1 MDDKIEDLQQ
11 AIVQSGYFSPD
22 LFQIRQGESRE
33 AGATR
38 TSLQIAVANARETQ
52 LELQRISHF
61 LHEVVVDNVLKL
73 EKTVDEPELFDRLS
87 ALLERVLA
95 AVDEFRHEQG
105 FVKVYGELLSVYI
118 LMLYRQGSA
127 GRPSP
132 ILRMILTNIARRKA
146 MELNEAQL
154 KRALAKIE
162 RVVTIA
168 LIAKRYAVFVLATR
182 GIHVLFR
189 SEIEFRDHGKQPE
202 TLALQIANLLLKHGV
217 NLADVSDVVCAGGD
231 LGTLPDGLYV
241 LNETVREES
250 LKRLRNSSLNRGA
263 LVAYELK
270 EILRSQGDGRR
281 INLSLASPLSFST
294 LHAHDVGQFLS
305 AESQELSQSL
315 QGYVKVTPL
324 KSIAALV
331 SEILR
336 ISQDQLNLLV
346 MTLDELFASVV
357 RKTGPRIVRE
367 MAAQDANNSLAKF
380 DFRKIVDALKRE
392 DFVIPQNFRLLSAGE
407 IGTGVKEICEL
418 LLIVE
423 SGKISQGLAHDL
435 MQVVEAYARQVAMIL
450 EMASAGA
457 PKERP
462 HFIII
467 TSMLALDPHF
477 LLLFGKIRNRIDN
490 PTTPVLC
497 LDSLEHEY
505 LIARHLYEL
514 YVTPAQTDRRLLFS
528 VEERGIRQAIQVL
541 RSSTGDGQVF
551 SFPRLMDWLSAGISE
566 KKLKPGNVV
575 LVGADN
581 EDALAAVVDARDF
594 GLIKRLVLIGDPQD
608 IRGAIERTKVA
619 ISLVGDEDV
628 EVLPIDPLAIDFE
641 SKTRSMSSVFHEFL
655 QEHRDYI
662 VMKGSIATGPLL
674 HEALSIY
681 KSDAGQA
688 QAGAPEAHRLASHT
702 ALFVLP
708 DGRFF
713 ALSDA
718 GVNPG
723 FRNARMLLR
732 VIENQL
738 DILRKVVD
746 PKRTFKVAIIT
757 AVEKQTSAIPATHLA
772 AETCELAGELEERYG
787 PIIVEGPL
795 SFDLATAPDVAD
807 EKHYE
812 GLIRGDAD
820 CLVATD
826 INTANVLYKIMVKT
840 MGSLGLMVD
849 NGGIITAGPGSAP
862 IVLTSRGDTSQTKFN
877 SILLAFAYTR
887 RANGQV

>member
-1 MDDKIEDLQQ
+1 MADKIEELQR
-11 AIVQSGYFSPD
+11 AILQSGHFAPD
-22 LFQIRQGESRE
+22 LFESRKSE
-33 AGATR
+33 PRANGAPR
-38 TSLQIAVANARETQ
+38 TSLHIAVSRAAETQ
-52 LELQRISHF
+52 RELERVSQF
-61 LHEVVVDNVLKL
+61 LHTEVVDNILKL
-73 EKTVDEPELFDRLS
+73 EKTTDNPEMFDRLS
-87 ALLERVLA
+87 SLLERVLA
-95 AVDEFRHEQG
+95 VVEEFRHEQG
-105 FVKVYGELLSVYI
+105 FVKIYGELLSVYI
-118 LMLYRQGSA
+118 LMLYRRGSP
-127 GRPSP
+127 GRQSP
-132 ILRMILTNIARRKA
+132 VIRLILTNLARRKA

-154 KRALAKIE
+154 ERALAKIE

-182 GIHVLFR
+182 GIEVLFR
-189 SEIEFRDHGKQPE
+189 SEIEFRTHGKQPE
-202 TLALQIANLLLKHGV
+202 ALALQIGNLLLKHGV
-217 NLADVSDVVCAGGD
+217 NLADVSDVICAGGD

-241 LNETVREES
+241 LNEIVRDES

-270 EILRSQGDGRR
+270 EILRSQGDHRR

-294 LHAHDVGQFLS
+294 LHAHDVGQFLT
-305 AESQELSQSL
+305 AESRELNQSL
-315 QGYVKVTPL
+315 HGYVKVTPL
-324 KSIAALV
+324 KSVAALV

-346 MTLDELFASVV
+346 MALDELFASVV
-357 RKTGPRIVRE
+357 RKTGPQIVRE
-367 MAAQDANNSLAKF
+367 MAAQDANSSLAKF
-380 DFRKIVDALKRE
+380 DFHKIVDALKRE
-392 DFVIPQNFRLLSAGE
+392 NFVFPSHFRLSSAGE

-418 LLIVE
+418 LMIIE
-423 SGKISQGLAHDL
+423 SGKISQGLAHNL
-435 MQVVEAYARQVAMIL
+435 MQVVDAYARQVAMIL

-457 PKERP
+457 PKQRP
-462 HFIII
+462 QFIVL

-477 LLLFGKIRNRIDN
+477 LQLFGKIRNRIDN
-490 PTTPVLC
+490 PTTPVMC

-514 YVTPAQTDRRLLFS
+514 YVTPAQTDRRLHFS
-528 VEERGIRQAIQVL
+528 VEQRGIRQAIQVL

-551 SFPRLMDWLSAGISE
+551 SFPRLMDRLSTAISE
-566 KKLKPGNVV
+566 KRLEPGNVV

-581 EDALAAVVDARDF
+581 EDALSAAVDARDF
-594 GLIKRLVLIGDPQD
+594 GLVKRLVLIGDPQD
-608 IRGAIERTKVA
+608 IRNAIERTKVA
-619 ISLVGDEDV
+619 ISPGEDEGI
-628 EVLPIDPLAIDFE
+628 EVLPIDPLAVDFE
-641 SKTRSMSSVFHEFL
+641 SKTRSMAAVFHEFL
-655 QEHRDYI
+655 QDHRDFI
-662 VMKGSIATGPLL
+662 VMKGSVATGPLL

-681 KSDAGQA
+681 KSDSSEV
-688 QAGAPEAHRLASHT
+688 EAAAKPDRLASHT
-702 ALFVLP
+702 ALFNLP

-723 FRNARMLLR
+723 FRNARMLLK

-738 DILRKVVD
+738 DILRKVLD
-746 PKRTFKVAIIT
+746 PDHTFKVAIIT

-772 AETCELAGELEERYG
+772 AETCELADELQERYG

-807 EKHYE
+807 EKHYD

-849 NGGIITAGPGSAP
+849 NGGIVTAGPGSAP

-887 RANGQV
+887 GMNGRV

>member
-1 MDDKIEDLQQ
+1 MDDKVVDLQR
-11 AIVQSGYFSPD
+11 AIVQSGYFAPD
-22 LFQIRQGESRE
+22 IFEARKGGPTE
-33 AGATR
+33 AGTSR
-38 TSLQIAVANARETQ
+38 TTLQIAVAKARDTQ
-52 LELQRISHF
+52 RDLEKISRF
-61 LHEVVVDNVLKL
+61 LHDAVVENILKL
-73 EKTVDEPELFDRLS
+73 ERTVDNPELFERFGVLVEQVLS
-87 ALLERVLA
+87 AVE
-95 AVDEFRHEQG
+95 EFRHEQG
-105 FVKVYGELLSVYI
+105 FVKVYGELLSVHM

-132 ILRMILTNIARRKA
+132 IIKMILTNIARRKA

-154 KRALAKIE
+154 ERALAKIE

-182 GIHVLFR
+182 GINVLFR
-189 SEIEFRDHGKQPE
+189 SEIEFRTHGKQPDA
-202 TLALQIANLLLKHGV
+202 LALQIANLLLKHGV
-217 NLADVSDVVCAGGD
+217 NLADVGDIVCAGGD

-241 LNETVREES
+241 LNEMVRDES

-270 EILRSQGDGRR
+270 DILRSQGDHRR

-294 LHAHDVGQFLS
+294 LHAQDVGQFLT
-305 AESQELSQSL
+305 AESRELTQSL
-315 QGYVKVTPL
+315 HGYVKVTPL

-331 SEILR
+331 SEMLR

-346 MTLDELFASVV
+346 MTVDELFASVV
-357 RKTGPRIVRE
+357 RKTGPRIIRE
-367 MAAQDANNSLAKF
+367 LAAQDANNALAKF
-380 DFRKIVDALKRE
+380 DFRKIVDALQRE
-392 DFVIPQNFRLLSAGE
+392 KFVIPPHFRLSSAGE

-418 LLIVE
+418 LMIVE
-423 SGKISQGLAHDL
+423 SGKISDGLAHNL
-435 MQVVEAYARQVAMIL
+435 MQVVDAYARQAAMII

-457 PKERP
+457 PQQRP
-462 HFIII
+462 QFIVI

-477 LLLFGKIRNRIDN
+477 LQLFGKIRNRIDN
-490 PTTPVLC
+490 PTTPVMC

-505 LIARHLYEL
+505 LIARHLYDL
-514 YVTPAQTDRRLLFS
+514 YVTPAETDQRRLFS
-528 VEERGIRQAIQVL
+528 VEQRSIRQAIQVL
-541 RSSTGDGQVF
+541 RSSTGEGQVF
-551 SFPRLMDWLSAGISE
+551 SFPRLVERLSTAVAE
-566 KKLKPGNVV
+566 KRIEPADVV

-581 EDALAAVVDARDF
+581 EDALAAVADARDF
-594 GLIKRLVLIGDPQD
+594 GLVKRIVLIGDPQD
-608 IRGAIERTKVA
+608 IRSAIERTKVA
-619 ISLVGDEDV
+619 VSPGEDEGI
-628 EVLPIDPLAIDFE
+628 EVLPIDPLAVDFE
-641 SKTRSMSSVFHEFL
+641 SKTRSMAAVFSEFL
-655 QEHRDYI
+655 REHRDFI
-662 VMKGSIATGPLL
+662 IMKGSIATGPLL

-681 KSDAGQA
+681 KSDPSEAE
-688 QAGAPEAHRLASHT
+688 GAAAKVHRLASHT

-723 FRNARMLLR
+723 FRNAQALLK

-738 DILRKVVD
+738 DIVRKVVD
-746 PKRTFKVAIIT
+746 PKHTFRVAIIT

-772 AETCELAGELEERYG
+772 AETVELAGELQERYG

-795 SFDLATAPDVAD
+795 SFDLATAPEVAD
-807 EKHYE
+807 EKHYD

-887 RANGQV
+887 RLDVQA